1 MLDISSLFQ
10 AGHVKKH
17 FTLLMVLVVSGSLHA
32 AEPEQ
37 FIAKITMPSGQTVVV
52 AEGNFE
58 ARSIGS
64 FSVRLYDAAQPEDET
79 TFFSAGQIHARDG
92 TIEKVLLADIAGD
105 KQPEIVVT
113 VRSVGTG
120 SYISAHAF
128 SINEQLLS
136 FEGTVEGLSP
146 DTDPI
151 AALQELIESQK

>member
-1 MLDISSLFQ
+1 MLDTSSLFQ
-10 AGHVKKH
+10 AGHVKKY
-17 FTLLMVLVVSGSLHA
+17 FILLMVLVASGSLHA
-32 AEPEQ
+32 AESEQ
-37 FIAKITMPSGQTVVV
+37 FIEKITMPSGQTVVI
-52 AEGNFE
+52 AEGDFE

-64 FSVRLYDAAQPEDET
+64 FSVRLYDAASPEDET

-120 SYISAHAF
+120 GYISAHAF
-128 SINEQLLS
+128 SINKQLLS
-136 FEGTVEGLSP
+136 FEGTVENLPS

-151 AALQELIESQK
+151 VALRELIENQK